1 MNPLSE
7 NDMTRYQNNIA
18 KVSGQLSLLTLALM
32 ASPYALAADPG
43 WYFGTNIGQAQA
55 TIDDVRITSGLLANG
70 LTAGPISGVNR
81 DLGFKILGGYQLN
94 KNFAVE
100 GGYFDLGQFGF
111 GTSTVPL
118 GTLSGNIRLKG
129 VNLDAVGMLPLT
141 DKFSVFARLGVTHTQ
156 ANDAF
161 VGTGAVNV
169 LNPNP
174 SSRDT
179 NLKVGLGLQ
188 YAITDALTLR
198 TEIERYRIDDA
209 VGNKGDVDLVS
220 VGLVYRFGAPTPA
233 PVARA
238 YTPEPTVL
246 AQAPV
251 PALVV
256 VVVPVA
262 ATVPPPAPLPP
273 PVPVKVSY
281 SADSLFDFDNAAVKP
296 AGRLEL
302 DKLVTDLRG
311 VDFDVINVIGHT
323 DRIGS
328 HAYNQ
333 KLSTRRAEAVNAYL
347 VQSGGIPAHKINAK
361 GVNGSDPVTK
371 PGDCVGHKAT
381 PTLIACLQPDRR
393 VDIEVTGKR

>member
-1 MNPLSE
+1 
-7 NDMTRYQNNIA
+7 MTRNQCKLA
-18 KVSGQLSLLTLALM
+18 RFTGQLSLLTLALM
-32 ASPYALAADPG
+32 TGPHALAAYPG
-43 WYFGTNIGQAQA
+43 WYFGANIGQAQA
-55 TIDDVRITSGLLANG
+55 TIDDARITSGLLTNG

-81 DLGFKILGGYQLN
+81 DLGFKFLGGYQFN

-111 GTSTVPL
+111 HTSTVPL

-129 VNLDAVGMLPLT
+129 VNLDAVGMLPIT
-141 DKFSVFARLGVTHTQ
+141 DKFSAFGRLGVTHTQ

-188 YAITDALTLR
+188 YALTDALTLR

-220 VGLVYRFGAPTPA
+220 VGLVYRFGAPAPA
-233 PVARA
+233 PVARS
-238 YTPEPTVL
+238 YTPEPVVQ
-246 AQAPV
+246 AQAPA
-251 PALVV
+251 PVV
-256 VVVPVA
+256 VVVPA
-262 ATVPPPAPLPP
+262 AAPAPPPAPPPP
-273 PVPVKVSY
+273 PVPVKVTY

-302 DKLVTDLRG
+302 DKLATDLRG
-311 VDFDVINVIGHT
+311 VDFDVINVTGHT

-371 PGDCVGHKAT
+371 PGDCLGHKAT
-381 PTLIACLQPDRR
+381 PALITCLQPDRR

>member
-1 MNPLSE
+1 
-7 NDMTRYQNNIA
+7 
-18 KVSGQLSLLTLALM
+18 M
-32 ASPYALAADPG
+32 ADTPF
-43 WYFGTNIGQAQA
+43 WYGGANIGQSQA
-55 TIDDVRITSGLLANG
+55 TIDDARIASGLLANG
-70 LTAGPISGVNR
+70 LTAGPINDIHR
-81 DLGFKILGGYQLN
+81 DLGFKLYGGYQFN

-111 GTSTVPL
+111 NTSTIPL

-129 VNLDAVGMLPLT
+129 VNLDAVGILPIT
-141 DKFSVFARLGVTHTQ
+141 DKFSAFGRLGVTHMQT
-156 ANDAF
+156 NDTF

-188 YAITDALTLR
+188 YALAPALMLR
-198 TEIERYRIDDA
+198 GEIERYRIDDA

-220 VGLVYRFGAPTPA
+220 VGLVYRFGAPTPT
-233 PVARA
+233 PVTRA
-238 YTPEPTVL
+238 YTAEPVVL
-246 AQAPV
+246 AQAPA
-251 PALVV
+251 PAVA
-256 VVVPVA
+256 VPVEA
-262 ATVPPPAPLPP
+262 ALPP
-273 PVPVKVSY
+273 PVPLPPPIPLPVKVSF

-302 DKLVTDLRG
+302 DKLATDLRG
-311 VDFDVINVIGHT
+311 VDFDVINVTGHT

-333 KLSTRRAEAVNAYL
+333 KLSTRRAEAVNTYL
-347 VQSGGIPAHKINAK
+347 VQSGGIPAHKISAK

-371 PGDCVGHKAT
+371 PGDCLGNKAT
-381 PTLIACLQPDRR
+381 PALITCLQPDRR
-393 VDIEVTGKR
+393 VDIDVSGKL